1 MSTKSIKSYAKINIS
16 LRVVKKREDG
26 YHELDSVMVP
36 IELHDSIIISTLKN
50 SGDNFVTV
58 DDFSNGLVHYNLA
71 TEGINALAKRYGFS
85 TKFRVYIHKVI
96 PMQAGL
102 GGGSSNA
109 AFTMKAVNQMLKLNA
124 TDEEIIDMA
133 KTFGADIPFFVKCV
147 PARCRGIGEI
157 MEPIEI
163 KNNYSV
169 LIVKPSVGC
178 STKEVF
184 AIADKKEFKPVDIDT
199 VLKALQEGDDD
210 LLASAMGNSLEEAAM
225 SLVPEIKQ
233 IKETLLAAGFKLV
246 LMSGSG
252 STVFALSTDSSLVKK
267 VARTLEDKYVVEV
280 TKVIKK

>member
-1 MSTKSIKSYAKINIS
+1 MATKSIKSFAKINIS
-16 LRVVKKREDG
+16 LRVVSKRPDG

-71 TEGINALAKRYGFS
+71 TTGINALAKKYGFS

-124 TDEEIIDMA
+124 TDEEIIELA
-133 KTFGADIPFFVKCV
+133 APLGADIPFFVKCV

-169 LIVKPSVGC
+169 LIVKPSLGC

-184 AIADKKEFKPVDIDT
+184 AIADKKEFAPVDIDT
-199 VLKALQEGDDD
+199 VLKALKEGDDD
-210 LLASAMGNSLEEAAM
+210 LLASVMGNSLEEAAM

-233 IKETLLAAGFKLV
+233 IKDTLKAAGFKLV

-252 STVFALSTDSSLVKK
+252 STVFALSTDTSLIKK
-267 VARTLEDKYVVEV
+267 VARSLEDKYVVEV
-280 TKVIKK
+280 TKIIKK

>member
-1 MSTKSIKSYAKINIS
+1 MAIKSVKSFAKINIS
-16 LRVVKKREDG
+16 LRVVSKRPDG

-36 IELHDSIIISTLKN
+36 IELHDSIIISKLQN

-71 TEGINALAKRYGFS
+71 STSINALAAKYGFS

-109 AFTMKAVNQMLKLNA
+109 AFTMKAVNQILKLNA
-124 TDEEIIDMA
+124 TDEEIIELA
-133 KTFGADIPFFVKCV
+133 APLGADIPFFVKCV
-147 PARCRGIGEI
+147 PARCKGIGEI

-169 LIVKPSVGC
+169 LIVKPSSGC

-199 VLKALQEGDDD
+199 VVKALKEGDDD

-233 IKETLLAAGFKLV
+233 IKETLIAAGFKLV

-267 VARTLEDKYVVEV
+267 EARTLEDKYIVEV
-280 TKVIKK
+280 TRVLKK

>member
-1 MSTKSIKSYAKINIS
+1 MTIKSIKSYAKINIS
-16 LRVVKKREDG
+16 LRVVSKRADG
-26 YHELDSVMVP
+26 YHELDSIMVP
-36 IELHDSIIISTLKN
+36 IELHDSIIISPLIG

-58 DDFSNGLVHYNLA
+58 DDFSNGLIHYNLCS
-71 TEGINALAKRYGFS
+71 TGIDALAKKYNFT

-109 AFTMKAVNQMLKLNA
+109 AFTMKAVNSMLKLNA
-124 TDEEIIDMA
+124 TDDEIA
-133 KTFGADIPFFVKCV
+133 VLASSFGADIPFFVKCA
-147 PARCRGIGEI
+147 PARCHGIGEI

-163 KNNYSV
+163 KNNYNV
-169 LIVKPSVGC
+169 LIVKPSCGC

-184 AIADKKEFKPVDIDT
+184 AIADKKPYNPVDIDT
-199 VLKALQEGDDD
+199 VVKALKEGDDD

-233 IKETLLAAGFKLV
+233 IKDALLASGLKLV

-252 STVFALSTDSSLVKK
+252 STVFALSTDLSLLKK
-267 VARTLEDKYVVEV
+267 VARSLEDKYFVEI
-280 TKVIKK
+280 TKIKK